1 MTDLHKCKNNTK
13 ANWIYTMCCL
23 IEYIQAKSSNSNPW
37 FLVCK
42 LYALHLL
49 SLDGVSTYVRLG
61 HDIGSLVLGENN
73 THIRVLS
80 TILVQKIIRVL

>member
-1 MTDLHKCKNNTK
+1 
-13 ANWIYTMCCL
+13 MCCL

-42 LYALHLL
+42 LCALHLL
-49 SLDGVSTYVRLG
+49 SLDGVYTYVRLG

-73 THIRVLS
+73 TRIRVLS
-80 TILVQKIIRVL
+80 TILV